1 MSPYW
6 HHIESDIQI
15 EVTSCKVNL
24 EGVEFTGRDGLGR
37 RRYSFLTAKQLCYN
51 SNFGQVHWIPLRI
64 SDPQIGCCAARSGL
78 VISGFYFH
86 KILETQ
92 NRKNELYNSL
102 PMSRLYSSHICLYR
116 ILQDYRTRSAL
127 SPPFQFSNSLA
138 ESLLST
144 DRHSLP

>member
-92 NRKNELYNSL
+92 NRKNAENTAFGESHGDSDTMRLVRL
-102 PMSRLYSSHICLYR
+102 PKW
-116 ILQDYRTRSAL
+116 D
-127 SPPFQFSNSLA
+127 
-138 ESLLST
+138 
-144 DRHSLP
+144 